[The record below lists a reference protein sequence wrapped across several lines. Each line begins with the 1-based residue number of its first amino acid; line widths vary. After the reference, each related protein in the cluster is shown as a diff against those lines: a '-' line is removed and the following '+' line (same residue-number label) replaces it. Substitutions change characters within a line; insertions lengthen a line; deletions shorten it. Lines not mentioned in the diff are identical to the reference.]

1 MIGRSYP
8 EYILIRTCIFGFR
21 LIAPLSIAYVV
32 ASWYSGKWLLHAY
45 LGYYASL
52 EAIFY
57 LCVYLPR
64 SWLLQEVSITPMF
77 LFGGGSKG
85 SQRAS
90 NQSCNF
96 TTFSLDGGRPVL
108 SANPSHGRRV
118 HYQRSTI
125 VVAFDTYPYCSLIH
139 GIISGNYPSSN
150 DV

>member
-1 MIGRSYP
+1 MLGRSYP

-64 SWLLQEVSITPMF
+64 SWLLQEVSITQCSF
-77 LFGGGSKG
+77 L
-85 SQRAS
+85 
-90 NQSCNF
+90 
-96 TTFSLDGGRPVL
+96 
-108 SANPSHGRRV
+108 
-118 HYQRSTI
+118 
-125 VVAFDTYPYCSLIH
+125 VVAARGLREPLINLVTLGLFRLMGEGRCSVRIRLTD
-139 GIISGNYPSSN
+139 GECTTRDPP
-150 DV
+150 